1 MSSPNTPIDGS
12 YQIGAAYKGGGDM
25 AVSTES
31 EGNPFFVTEGFANS
45 NDFDEN
51 MNEGMNENMNEGNNN
66 NNFDANN
73 DEPVNPENIDVI
85 GDENVEG
92 FADALKSEEH
102 TGGALAPAAV
112 GADNK
117 ASTVFNEAAEDRQTA
132 HEIKVLILVFIFGIL
147 ISFGMQEY
155 GGKAYTKLSA
165 LITASVVFM
174 LISSMIGRLLWNK
187 FIVELFPFLRPA
199 RSFEY
204 ILALMIFCALV
215 LRA

>member
-1 MSSPNTPIDGS
+1 MSSPDTPTDGS

-31 EGNPFFVTEGFANS
+31 EGNPFYVTEGFANS
-45 NDFDEN
+45 NDFE
-51 MNEGMNENMNEGNNN
+51 EGMNEGNNDFAGANEGN
-66 NNFDANN
+66 NNFDGNN
-73 DEPVNPENIDVI
+73 DEPVNPENVDVI

-92 FADALKSEEH
+92 FADALKGEPQ
-102 TGGALAPAAV
+102 TGGAKAAE
-112 GADNK
+112 GTDNK
-117 ASTVFNEAAEDRQTA
+117 NSTVFNEAAEDRQTA

-155 GGKAYTKLSA
+155 GGKAGTKLA
-165 LITASVVFM
+165 AMITASVVFM

>member
-1 MSSPNTPIDGS
+1 MSSPNTPTDGS
-12 YQIGAAYKGGGDM
+12 YQIGAAYKGGGEE

-45 NDFDEN
+45 NDFEGGDEN
-51 MNEGMNENMNEGNNN
+51 VS
-66 NNFDANN
+66 NN
-73 DEPVNPENIDVI
+73 DEPVNPENAENVDVI
-85 GDENVEG
+85 GGENVEG
-92 FADALKSEEH
+92 FADALKGEEH
-102 TGGALAPAAV
+102 TGGAKAPA
-112 GADNK
+112 ADNK
-117 ASTVFNEAAEDRQTA
+117 AYTVFNEAAEDRQTA

-155 GGKAYTKLSA
+155 GGKAYTKLAA

>member
-1 MSSPNTPIDGS
+1 MSSPDTPTDGS

-45 NDFDEN
+45 NDFEGGDEN
-51 MNEGMNENMNEGNNN
+51 VS
-66 NNFDANN
+66 NN
-73 DEPVNPENIDVI
+73 DEPVNPENAENVDVI
-85 GDENVEG
+85 GGENVEG
-92 FADALKSEEH
+92 FADALKGEEH
-102 TGGALAPAAV
+102 TGGAKAPA
-112 GADNK
+112 ADNK
-117 ASTVFNEAAEDRQTA
+117 AYTVFNEAAEDRQTA

-147 ISFGMQEY
+147 ISFGIQEY
-155 GGKAYTKLSA
+155 GGKKYTKLAA
-165 LITASVVFM
+165 LITAAVVFM

-187 FIVELFPFLRPA
+187 FIIELFPFLRPA

>member
-1 MSSPNTPIDGS
+1 MSSPSTPTDGS
-12 YQIGAAYKGGGDM
+12 YQIGAAYKGGGEE

-31 EGNPFFVTEGFANS
+31 AGNPFFVTEGFANS
-45 NDFDEN
+45 NDF
-51 MNEGMNENMNEGNNN
+51 EGGE
-66 NNFDANN
+66 DANVGNN
-73 DEPVNPENIDVI
+73 DEPVNPENIENAENVDVI
-85 GDENVEG
+85 GDDNNVEG
-92 FADALKSEEH
+92 FADALKGEEH
-102 TGGALAPAAV
+102 TGGAKAPADA
-112 GADNK
+112 NK
-117 ASTVFNEAAEDRQTA
+117 AVIIDEAAEDRQTA

-147 ISFGMQEY
+147 ISFGIQEY
-155 GGKAYTKLSA
+155 GGKKYTKLAA

-204 ILALMIFCALV
+204 ILALMIFCTLV